1 MFNSIPFQQH
11 FMVSHDFM
19 VSDSLDL
26 PAPEVSHALFER
38 SLGTVTV
45 LHRRCKLAEY
55 SSQSNGLPVNTMEIR
70 ELVTREL
77 SCMLLPSFPG
87 SSQLSVTCSTEKIL
101 DTRCVFLSLPAVRYN
116 WLHLCYHFQMISA
129 TSCISVITSR
139 CPVQPVASPITTRCW
154 VKLDGSLL

>member
-1 MFNSIPFQQH
+1 MSELYSKPQFMFNSVPFQQH

-70 ELVTREL
+70 EIVAREL
-77 SCMLLPSFPG
+77 SCILLPSFPG
-87 SSQLSVTCSTEKIL
+87 SSQLSVACNTEKIL
-101 DTRCVFLSLPAVRYN
+101 DVFS
-116 WLHLCYHFQMISA
+116 YHFQQSNTTGCISA
-129 TSCISVITSR
+129 ITSR
-139 CPVQPVASPITTRCW
+139 CPVQPAA
-154 VKLDGSLL
+154 SLLSPPDVQYNQLHLLSQPDVG